1 MYANKRFNDW
11 VHCMDKTLGITG
23 SRLLS
28 LYTPD
33 MMVIAE
39 RKGMSVS
46 WLNRHQEQMRETL
59 LERYMNKT
67 SADKIG
73 AQMMNKRS

>member
-1 MYANKRFNDW
+1 
-11 VHCMDKTLGITG
+11 
-23 SRLLS
+23 
-28 LYTPD
+28 
-33 MMVIAE
+33 
-39 RKGMSVS
+39 MSVS

>member
-1 MYANKRFNDW
+1 
-11 VHCMDKTLGITG
+11 MDKTLGITG

-28 LYTPD
+28 LYTPG